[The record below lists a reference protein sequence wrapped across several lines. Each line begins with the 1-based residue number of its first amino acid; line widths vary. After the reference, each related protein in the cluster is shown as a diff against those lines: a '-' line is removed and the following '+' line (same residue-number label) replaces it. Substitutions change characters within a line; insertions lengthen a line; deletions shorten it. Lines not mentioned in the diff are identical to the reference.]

1 MPSDRYSKFIE
12 ALRQHHELYRQSIP
26 LIASENLTSLA
37 VRSMYLTDLGH
48 RYAEGKVGK
57 RFYQG
62 CQYIDVIEDLAIQL
76 TKEIFNAE
84 HANVQPISGVTANI
98 AAFFA
103 LTSPAD
109 KVVSLSVPCGG
120 HISHDRFSAAG
131 IRGLEVLHYPFDMER
146 LNIDIDETRKL
157 AEKERPKV
165 LVLGSSLFL
174 FPHPVKEIAEIAKEV
189 DAKVIYDGSHVLGL
203 IAGEQFQ
210 DPVKEG
216 ADVVTASTHKT
227 FFGPQRAVILCRKEL
242 AKAIDNA
249 VFPGVVSNHHLNT
262 LAGYVIACMEML
274 EFGEAYAKQT
284 VRNAKRLAEKL
295 HELGFNVVG
304 EQNGFTESHQ
314 VAVDVSEF
322 GGGDPVAKM
331 FERINIILNKN
342 LLPWDDLTRTKNPS
356 GIRIGVQE
364 VTRLG
369 MKEEEMEKLAE
380 IMWDAV
386 NSNKSEDRL
395 KQEVAELKS
404 EFNTIKYAF
413 EETEAY
419 TFFENFLSWP
429 ARKPAD

>member
-1 MPSDRYSKFIE
+1 MLSDCYSKFIK

-37 VRSMYLTDLGH
+37 VRSMYLTDFGH

-62 CQYIDVIEDLAIQL
+62 CQYIDVVEDLAIQL
-76 TKEIFNAE
+76 TKKIFDAE
-84 HANVQPISGVTANI
+84 HANVQPISGVIANI

-103 LTSPAD
+103 LTSPGN
-109 KVVSLSVPCGG
+109 KIMSLSVPCGG

-131 IRGLEVLHYPFDMER
+131 IRGLEILHYPFDMDR
-146 LNIDIDETRKL
+146 LNIDVDETRKVVKK
-157 AEKERPKV
+157 EKPKV
-165 LVLGSSLFL
+165 LVLGSSLIL
-174 FPHPVKEIAEIAKEV
+174 FPHPVREIAEIAREV
-189 DAKVIYDGSHVLGL
+189 DAKVVYDASHVLGL
-203 IAGEQFQ
+203 IAGKQFQ

-216 ADVVTASTHKT
+216 ADVITASTHKT
-227 FFGPQRAVILCRKEL
+227 FFGPQRAIILCKSEL
-242 AKAIDNA
+242 AKTIDNA
-249 VFPGVVSNHHLNT
+249 VFPGVVSNHHLHS
-262 LAGYVIACMEML
+262 LAGYVIACLEML
-274 EFGEAYAKQT
+274 EFGKAYARQI
-284 VRNAKRLAEKL
+284 VRNAKRLAESM

-304 EQNGFTESHQ
+304 ENLGFTESHQ

-322 GGGDPVAKM
+322 GGGDAVAKLL
-331 FERINIILNKN
+331 ERMDIILNKN
-342 LLPWDDLTRTKNPS
+342 LLPWDDLTKTKNPS

-369 MKEEEMEKLAE
+369 MKEEEMDQIAE

-386 NSNKSEDRL
+386 NANKSESSL

-419 TFFENFLSWP
+419 TFFENFLSELQ
-429 ARKPAD
+429 RKT